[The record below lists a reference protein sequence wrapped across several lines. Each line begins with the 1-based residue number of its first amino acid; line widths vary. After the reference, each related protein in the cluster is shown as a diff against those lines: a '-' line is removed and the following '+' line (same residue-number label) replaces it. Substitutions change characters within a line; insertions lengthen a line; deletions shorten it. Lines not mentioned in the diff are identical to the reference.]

1 MSVELKS
8 KPAASATPIHTTDR
22 ASFTAVAPTLPAATR
37 RWLSTVGFDGAPDS
51 FALLPDDKGSLKAVW
66 AGVHAAVHP
75 YALSALPRALP
86 AGNYR
91 LDDAA
96 LAVDAQ
102 SAALSWSLGCYSF
115 SAYKNA
121 KRAPATLQLAADD
134 AASRGV
140 RVAAAICA
148 ARDLINT
155 PAEHLG
161 PAELAQAVSAVA
173 KTHGAKFKQT
183 VGDALLAAGFPAIH
197 AVGRAATREPRLI
210 E

>member
-96 LAVDAQ
+96 LYDRVTDSLLNGGVVGWFQGRAEFGPRALGNRSILADPRRAERDLGWKATRTLADMCADTWRWQ
-102 SAALSWSLGCYSF
+102 SANPLGY
-115 SAYKNA
+115 
-121 KRAPATLQLAADD
+121 R
-134 AASRGV
+134 
-140 RVAAAICA
+140 
-148 ARDLINT
+148 
-155 PAEHLG
+155 
-161 PAELAQAVSAVA
+161 
-173 KTHGAKFKQT
+173 
-183 VGDALLAAGFPAIH
+183 
-197 AVGRAATREPRLI
+197 
-210 E
+210 